1 MVDKEDIKNEAD
13 RLAGKT
19 KEKIGDVTE
28 NRSMQ
33 AEGIAQEAAAT
44 ARQAGKDLKDSLTD
58 SDE

>member
-19 KEKIGDVTE
+19 KEKVGDVTE

-33 AEGIAQEAAAT
+33 AEGIAQEAAAN
-44 ARQAGKDLKDSLTD
+44 ARQAGKDVKDSLTD